1 MRAGEVREGFLEEV
15 ILELTL
21 ERRLGFG
28 LMQKRVKGV
37 VNGLNTALREQGKC
51 D

>member
-1 MRAGEVREGFLEEV
+1 MKEGFLEEAV
-15 ILELTL
+15 LELTL
-21 ERRLGFG
+21 ERRYG
-28 LMQKRVKGV
+28 LMEKRVKGA